1 MFLTVA
7 TLSPFF
13 RAKSLLVEA
22 GEYTFPESLG
32 TLLCCHLVQ
41 ACHGLEH
48 LHRPTY
54 SAVQYHQGEY
64 SQLLAVST
72 LRRLRSLS
80 WCTSRDL
87 KTWAQKPPFSQLE
100 SMGIKDS
107 LLSSDEFRRLF
118 AMLKS
123 CQNIRFLAISTDSV
137 EFEAGFA
144 RVFSRVPP
152 SVQHLFLEFDS
163 CHFRDASAA
172 EFPKSPSYRIS
183 ERSLVGNPRGPQV

>member
-1 MFLTVA
+1 
-7 TLSPFF
+7 
-13 RAKSLLVEA
+13 
-22 GEYTFPESLG
+22 
-32 TLLCCHLVQ
+32 
-41 ACHGLEH
+41 
-48 LHRPTY
+48 
-54 SAVQYHQGEY
+54 
-64 SQLLAVST
+64 
-72 LRRLRSLS
+72 
-80 WCTSRDL
+80 
-87 KTWAQKPPFSQLE
+87 
-100 SMGIKDS
+100 MGIKDS

-172 EFPKSPSYRIS
+172 EFPKSPPYRS
-183 ERSLVGNPRGPQV
+183 HTTVYKRKR